1 MNVSLYLYTDHASF
15 PSFFTSCKYHR
26 NPRDSSPLCNVLR
39 KGFINKV
46 GCPIDIYFAPTNME
60 GDPSMDCE
68 RFTSHLGPIDDF
80 LTAKNQNLD
89 VHNSPL
95 KFENTYNGHSFV
107 ARMSHDQSFV
117 ARIEIDHD
125 IVRDCPEPS
134 RRSSSV
140 EVRADESIMMNTP
153 MMNNANA
160 TKYSIGVLGDNATIL
175 APKLEEG
182 KRSWNVHNHSG
193 ITASLHRIAT

>member
-15 PSFFTSCKYHR
+15 SSFFALCKYHR

-46 GCPIDIYFAPTNME
+46 GCAIDIYFAPTNME
-60 GDPSMDCE
+60 GEPSMECE
-68 RFTSHLGPIDDF
+68 KFTSHLGPIDDF
-80 LTAKNQNLD
+80 LAAKNQNLD

-125 IVRDCPEPS
+125 
-134 RRSSSV
+134 SV
-140 EVRADESIMMNTP
+140 NNTGTTQEQLRHQITVLHLKFYVALMLSITLFWYVGQSFK
-153 MMNNANA
+153 
-160 TKYSIGVLGDNATIL
+160 TY
-175 APKLEEG
+175 
-182 KRSWNVHNHSG
+182 
-193 ITASLHRIAT
+193 